1 MHLIRRILKDFKTTG
16 LYPELHPFEGTSTT
30 PHVKIQG
37 EEYIMFGSNNYL
49 GICNHPEVTERTISV
64 LREHGLGPG
73 GSRILC
79 GNVEIIAGFEKKL
92 ANFVGVEDTITFPTG
107 YMANTAIFQA
117 IMGPFISTIGAPIQ
131 ESGVIYS
138 DEFNHATIVDGC
150 RLTPVK
156 KVIYK
161 HNDLND
167 LKKKLSENG
176 EEGRQLIVSESVYST
191 EGLLTDI
198 PAIVEIAKQFESM
211 LMIDDA
217 HGIGVL
223 GQNGGGVIKQF
234 SLNPEKPE
242 ILMAS
247 FDKALGTIGGFLG
260 GKSELID
267 YLRIASRPYIFS
279 SAIPAVVAAATT
291 AVIDIVSCHPEF
303 LVRVQKNAETLRN
316 GLRKLGYQIL
326 GNDKTPAVPL
336 FTGEDSIGI
345 RFSELMFKEK
355 IYVPCFRWPA
365 APKDKS
371 RIRISV
377 MASHSDADIDDFI
390 GSAKKI
396 GKKLKMI

>member
-1 MHLIRRILKDFKTTG
+1 
-16 LYPELHPFEGTSTT
+16 
-30 PHVKIQG
+30 
-37 EEYIMFGSNNYL
+37 MFGSNNYL
-49 GICNHPEVTERTISV
+49 GICNHPEVAERTMNV

-79 GNVEIIAGFEKKL
+79 GNVEIIANFEKKL

-107 YMANTAIFQA
+107 YMANTAVFQA
-117 IMGPFISTIGAPIQ
+117 VMGPFISTIGAPIQ

-138 DEFNHATIVDGC
+138 DEYNHATIVDGC

-156 KVIYK
+156 KVVYK
-161 HNDLND
+161 HNDLID
-167 LKKKLSENG
+167 LKKKLTENG

-191 EGLLTDI
+191 EGTLTDV
-198 PAIVEIAKQFESM
+198 PAIAEIARQSESM

-223 GQNGGGVIKQF
+223 GASGGGILQRF
-234 SLNPEKPE
+234 SLPSGKPE

-260 GKSELID
+260 GNNELVE

-279 SAIPAVVAAATT
+279 SAIPAIVAAATS
-291 AVIDIVSCHPEF
+291 AVIDIILSHPEYIE
-303 LVRVQKNAETLRN
+303 RVQKKAENLRRELRN
-316 GLRKLGYQIL
+316 LGFQIL

-336 FTGEDSIGI
+336 FTGDDSTGI
-345 RFSELMFKEK
+345 RFSELMFQNN

-377 MASHSDADIDDFI
+377 MASHSDGDIENFI
-390 GSAKKI
+390 LAAKKA
-396 GKKLKMI
+396 GNKLKMI